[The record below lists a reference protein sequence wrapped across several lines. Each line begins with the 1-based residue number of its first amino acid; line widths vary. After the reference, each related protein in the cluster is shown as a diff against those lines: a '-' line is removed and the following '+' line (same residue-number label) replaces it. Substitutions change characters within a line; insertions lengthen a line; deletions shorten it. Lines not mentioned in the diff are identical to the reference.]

1 MAGSDEMRD
10 LLNRL
15 YDSIETNNPAAW
27 TDAVAEDV
35 FGVGSDPEEWWEGRD
50 AFVTV
55 LRAQIELMSAANV
68 RFLLGTPR
76 IFEQGD
82 VVWAVDR
89 PTISLP
95 DGTSTSTRL
104 TLIASRDAGQLKIP
118 HFHLSVGVPN
128 EEHVGQELPTS

>member
-35 FGVGSDPEEWWEGRD
+35 FGVGSDPAEWWEGRA

-55 LRAQIELMSAANV
+55 LR
-68 RFLLGTPR
+68 T
-76 IFEQGD
+76 
-82 VVWAVDR
+82 
-89 PTISLP
+89 
-95 DGTSTSTRL
+95 
-104 TLIASRDAGQLKIP
+104 
-118 HFHLSVGVPN
+118 
-128 EEHVGQELPTS
+128 